1 MIYGGKDSLPVV
13 RCLLYLSELTPPPSR
28 EILELALTDVPNG
41 LSPHASYVAWTQ
53 IVHDMQRT
61 DPLKVVPLKTQ

>member
-1 MIYGGKDSLPVV
+1 MFTV
-13 RCLLYLSELTPPPSR
+13 LSEINAAPSR
-28 EILELALTDVPNG
+28 EILELALTDIPNG

-61 DPLKVVPLKTQ
+61 DPLKDEPLKTQ